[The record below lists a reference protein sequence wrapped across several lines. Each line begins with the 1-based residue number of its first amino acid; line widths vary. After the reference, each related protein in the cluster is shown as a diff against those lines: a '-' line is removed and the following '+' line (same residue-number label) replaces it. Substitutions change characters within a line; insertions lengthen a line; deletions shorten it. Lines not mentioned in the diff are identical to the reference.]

1 MLLIA
6 ELSSPVSSVHL
17 MDDQDRLVYNAEPPR
32 SREGKPLVPVPQG
45 GSDKGFADLSCLGH
59 GRGAP
64 GLAACMEDWD
74 FVWMGALTRG
84 DGNAFILDILV
95 LLSGPRE
102 ADPETTNILEASL
115 GCPHFW
121 SVCRDSQDYHRAGT
135 RPQLHSHLLRHHS
148 MKKRTVMTRRCS
160 IVSPRWL
167 MGIGCRRTEQA

>member
-102 ADPETTNILEASL
+102 ADIQMGPVTLVPAPLLWNHQCEALFACPFCHRLCILLQSPNCVL
-115 GCPHFW
+115 
-121 SVCRDSQDYHRAGT
+121 
-135 RPQLHSHLLRHHS
+135 LLRGLCRPLS
-148 MKKRTVMTRRCS
+148 A
-160 IVSPRWL
+160 VSAAEYL
-167 MGIGCRRTEQA
+167 G